1 MPFTNTSFVRP
12 QSDPFGPGNNQ
23 NSSFSKSGGEIRHMD
38 QLPGMYMDRPPSFP
52 TIPES
57 PQTVSY
63 YRDMMSNNGSNLPS
77 SNNFFTTGVNNFNK
91 KNNRQDSV
99 LLSKLSSDQ
108 SSGIRPT
115 F

>member
-63 YRDMMSNNGSNLPS
+63 YRDMMSNNGSNLPRIIS
-77 SNNFFTTGVNNFNK
+77 SQQVLITLITTITGKIVFCFQNYHPINH
-91 KNNRQDSV
+91 RE
-99 LLSKLSSDQ
+99 
-108 SSGIRPT
+108 
-115 F
+115 